1 MSKSSVVSCLPDS
14 PETLSPSPSPHP
26 ENWSSLLKPLSA
38 FPTPPDSI
46 GTDSWSLSSDS
57 CTATRKQSAP
67 TSSPSTWQ
75 TPAITAST
83 NFLTALLPPSCK
95 TAAKSSGIL
104 PGILHRGQHLFTP
117 YTIAMAGCILD
128 ALSSKFCHTLLQN
141 PVIPRIRHITA
152 AARPTGS
159 FGELIVATALLI
171 ATKFL
176 NDRPPH
182 NVHFATQVF
191 DDAFSVDMLTVAER
205 VVLGDVNYR
214 LGYLCAEGVVGEKL
228 CRLEKSIEDES
239 RKAPGVDGLEGLEF
253 ELDLDLDA
261 DAGYSD
267 DIVDEGRMLAVF
279 EMDDDFEY
287 DDDNDN

>member
-1 MSKSSVVSCLPDS
+1 MSKSSTVSCLPDS

-46 GTDSWSLSSDS
+46 ETDTWSLASDG
-57 CTATRKQSAP
+57 CTAVRKQLAPSA
-67 TSSPSTWQ
+67 SSPSSAWQ

-83 NFLTALLPPSCK
+83 TFLTALLPPSCK

-128 ALSSKFCHTLLQN
+128 ALSSKFCHALLQH
-141 PVIPRIRHITA
+141 PVIPRIRHSPP

-205 VVLGDVNYR
+205 IVLGDVNYR

-228 CRLEKSIEDES
+228 CRLEKSIDDEQ
-239 RKAPGVDGLEGLEF
+239 RKASGIDGLEGLEF
-253 ELDLDLDA
+253 ELDLDLDT
-261 DAGYSD
+261 SE
-267 DIVDEGRMLAVF
+267 DIVDESRMLAVF

-287 DDDNDN
+287 DDDDD